1 MLQFPPLRFYGTF
14 KFQPTLVRLTQ
25 QCCCTTDFIL
35 MINFHQQ
42 LFPQWNSW
50 RPRRSGKVAHNYF
63 IFFSKLSQNW
73 RYISKIYLLSFNF
86 VLFYSC
92 FFPGFLWDFV
102 LLWTSRD
109 QIFLPNIVFLQ
120 WHWWR
125 HKSSFMKSRLK
136 SNGRW
141 QKYIPELDRVSLS
154 EYVSTT
160 YTLIFTCTRRWWPR
174 RQWWTRRATWEWGQ
188 ASTLP
193 R

>member
-1 MLQFPPLRFYGTF
+1 MLLHNRFYPHDQF
-14 KFQPTLVRLTQ
+14 WPTLVSTVE
-25 QCCCTTDFIL
+25 
-35 MINFHQQ
+35 Q
-42 LFPQWNSW
+42 LKAQEERESSPQFF
-50 RPRRSGKVAHNYF
+50 Y
-63 IFFSKLSQNW
+63 IFFSKLSKNW
-73 RYISKIYLLSFNF
+73 RYISKTYLLSFNL

-92 FFPGFLWDFV
+92 FFPGFLLDFV

-160 YTLIFTCTRRWWPR
+160 YYVINIELVL
-174 RQWWTRRATWEWGQ
+174 EGDG
-188 ASTLP
+188 
-193 R
+193 